1 MAQVVSEPDRSQCE
15 GSGFETMAQGGEV
28 SLQPSELVTWLEA
41 KLSEKSIRLNSK
53 QRQALEGNT
62 EVEVS
67 NR

>member
-1 MAQVVSEPDRSQCE
+1 MS
-15 GSGFETMAQGGEV
+15 QGGEV
-28 SLQPSELVTWLEA
+28 SLQPSELVRWLEA

-62 EVEVS
+62 EVS